1 MYIKQ
6 ILFVLEGLVRT
17 LGGQLCGRLFRVFY
31 LIRSS
36 WFIAV
41 VSCQQVKWVRIRTLS
56 PAAQV
61 NKHNP
66 HAEHK
71 KLFTPKCFLPSLSV
85 LIYNSF
91 TQQEVSCWQSMTSC
105 LRHKL
110 ITLIFLRYYT
120 DSVLFT
126 YTLLYLWLF
135 IYYLIFLISVYFYII
150 FLSSSF
156 SFLYILIFL
165 MILIIFIF
173 YLSFSHFNNS
183 S

>member
-1 MYIKQ
+1 MDAEVDWRPKIWCTSNRSSLCWRDLCAHSEVSCVADCLVYF
-6 ILFVLEGLVRT
+6 ILFH
-17 LGGQLCGRLFRVFY
+17 

-56 PAAQV
+56 PAYQV

-91 TQQEVSCWQSMTSC
+91 TTGSELLT
-105 LRHKL
+105 
-110 ITLIFLRYYT
+110 INDFLFKAQVDNINLFKVLHWLSIIYLYT
-120 DSVLFT
+120 
-126 YTLLYLWLF
+126 
-135 IYYLIFLISVYFYII
+135 II
-150 FLSSSF
+150 FMIIYLLF
-156 SFLYILIFL
+156 NIF
-165 MILIIFIF
+165 
-173 YLSFSHFNNS
+173 N
-183 S
+183 

>member
-1 MYIKQ
+1 MDAEVDWRPKIWCTSNRSSLCWRDLCAHSEVSCVADCFVYF
-6 ILFVLEGLVRT
+6 ILFH
-17 LGGQLCGRLFRVFY
+17 

-91 TQQEVSCWQSMTSC
+91 TPQEASCWQSMTSC

-126 YTLLYLWLF
+126 YTLFMIIYLLGHN
-135 IYYLIFLISVYFYII
+135 IF
-150 FLSSSF
+150 
-156 SFLYILIFL
+156 
-165 MILIIFIF
+165 
-173 YLSFSHFNNS
+173 N
-183 S
+183 